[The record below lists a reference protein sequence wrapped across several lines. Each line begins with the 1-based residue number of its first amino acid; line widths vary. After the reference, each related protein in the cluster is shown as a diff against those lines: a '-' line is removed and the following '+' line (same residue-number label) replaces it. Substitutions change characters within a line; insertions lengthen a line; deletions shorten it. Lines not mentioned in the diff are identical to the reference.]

1 MKKPLIVLAISI
13 LACISVFGQ
22 NASSKSA
29 KARKP
34 AAKKPVPK
42 FIREKFDPARDP
54 VADLALAVEAATKSG
69 KRIIL
74 DVGGEWCGWCVHM
87 DKYIYQNPK
96 LAKLRDANF
105 VWVKVNMSDE
115 NENIPFLSSY
125 PKIDAYP
132 HLFVLDEAGK
142 LLHSQ
147 DTALLEAG
155 KSYDLA
161 KFTRF
166 LKDWSPPRKAAVQ

>member
-1 MKKPLIVLAISI
+1 MRE
-13 LACISVFGQ
+13 
-22 NASSKSA
+22 ASPIAAPEEAGMSA
-29 KARKP
+29 
-34 AAKKPVPK
+34 
-42 FIREKFDPARDP
+42 
-54 VADLALAVEAATKSG
+54 
-69 KRIIL
+69 
-74 DVGGEWCGWCVHM
+74 
-87 DKYIYQNPK
+87 
-96 LAKLRDANF
+96 
-105 VWVKVNMSDE
+105 
-115 NENIPFLSSY
+115 
-125 PKIDAYP
+125 DAYP